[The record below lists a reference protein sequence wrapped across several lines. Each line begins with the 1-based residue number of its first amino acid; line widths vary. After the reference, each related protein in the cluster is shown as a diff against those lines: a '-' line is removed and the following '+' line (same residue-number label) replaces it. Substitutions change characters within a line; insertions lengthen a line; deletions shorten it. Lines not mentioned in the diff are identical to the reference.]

1 MTRKCGDMTYASYLA
16 RRRGECE
23 DQRNERKQLM
33 KIQLANGL
41 WLEGTASQLVEA
53 ATKLGQALGNDGTY
67 YLSQSRGLIRID
79 QMDQQHVRN
88 ALLKL
93 HREWVSTF
101 PTLNDRQL
109 SNALTT
115 GNQNATFLALVRRL
129 KVLSTF

>member
-23 DQRNERKQLM
+23 DQQNERKQLM

-93 HREWVSTF
+93 HREWVSTLT
-101 PTLNDRQL
+101 TLNDRQL